1 VVDKSPLNKEKWVA
15 DEIRRRITE
24 FNLNAIAIWVGPTGT
39 GKSYSAL
46 RLAELVDD
54 RFTLKHLV
62 FSADNFLD
70 LINVNRNEDDSGSE
84 GIEPGQVLVW
94 DEAGLGMPARE
105 WQSIFNRSVGY
116 VLQSFRFKRIAL
128 FMTVPDQAFI
138 DAQARALF
146 HYYFECVAIDR
157 MNKWV
162 IAKPF
167 ITEHSPRFGKDYM
180 KYPRIRLSTGTVKMG
195 TVQFALPSSNLRES
209 YEEKRR
215 KYMDAYYRDLRDSLV
230 MGAAQGGDVPIWAWR
245 AIVDLRS
252 RLASDTELAGVL
264 QVSREWTNKLLA
276 RARVALKRPA

>member
-1 VVDKSPLNKEKWVA
+1 MGRGRDSPANHGVQSQRDRNMGRSDRNRQVLLGAASRGTRGRSLHVEAARLLGRQLPRPHQRQSQRGRQRQRRHRARSGARMGRGRPRHAGARVA
-15 DEIRRRITE
+15 
-24 FNLNAIAIWVGPTGT
+24 
-39 GKSYSAL
+39 
-46 RLAELVDD
+46 
-54 RFTLKHLV
+54 KHLQ
-62 FSADNFLD
+62 
-70 LINVNRNEDDSGSE
+70 
-84 GIEPGQVLVW
+84 P
-94 DEAGLGMPARE
+94 LG
-105 WQSIFNRSVGY
+105 
-116 VLQSFRFKRIAL
+116 RIRPPI
-128 FMTVPDQAFI
+128 VPDQAFI